1 MAEEKESKLDIL
13 KHELVP
19 KHTILSKEEVE
30 ELRKKYKIDLY
41 QLPYIKSS
49 DPVAR
54 MIKAKPGDVVKILR
68 KSPTAGDAVA
78 YRYVLEG

>member
-1 MAEEKESKLDIL
+1 LAEEKESKLDIL

>member
-1 MAEEKESKLDIL
+1 MAEEKEAKLDIS

-19 KHTILSKEEVE
+19 KHTIITKEEAE
-30 ELRKKYKIDLY
+30 ELRKKYKIELY

-54 MIKAKPGDVVKILR
+54 MIDAKPGDVVKILR
-68 KSPTAGDAVA
+68 KSPTAGEAVA